1 MKLPETARRL
11 KSNSML
17 YIWKNKSVENEIC
30 YFYPCQK
37 PQNIRHEADWK
48 EVRVFALLGSR
59 CLTAADFRT
68 SSQFAR
74 GQHFYEVAFEFLIP
88 LRFHKIFSDPLFCIK
103 KLKNWAS
110 HSISRNTDSKYFITN
125 KNDSIIKIFFL
136 ALFYSSK
143 QSDLI

>member
-11 KSNSML
+11 KSNSIL

-68 SSQFAR
+68 SSQFVR
-74 GQHFYEVAFEFLIP
+74 GQNFYEVAFEF
-88 LRFHKIFSDPLFCIK
+88 HKIFSDLLVCIRK
-103 KLKNWAS
+103 VGNWAA
-110 HSISRNTDSKYFITN
+110 HRMFSRSTKSKYIFKVKSLWEGQKIWK
-125 KNDSIIKIFFL
+125 KNLPIL
-136 ALFYSSK
+136 
-143 QSDLI
+143 